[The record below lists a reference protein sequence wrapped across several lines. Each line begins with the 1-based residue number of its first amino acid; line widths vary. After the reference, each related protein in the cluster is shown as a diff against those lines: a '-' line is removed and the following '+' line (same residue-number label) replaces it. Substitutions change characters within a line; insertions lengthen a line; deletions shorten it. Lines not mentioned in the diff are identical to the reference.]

1 MVETLERASAPTQ
14 PAAAFRPAEVVA
26 VTADGGYR
34 VRPAGAPG
42 RAVRPA
48 QHALAQAGR
57 CAVGSRVLLADDG
70 AGGAYVIGVLD
81 HAGADAGARAGG
93 PEAEEDGGRLV
104 LRDPDRGLMVAYDPA
119 TGELV
124 LSPGAV
130 ANLAL
135 AAPDGD
141 IALRAGRNLRFE
153 GTASAHLE
161 TDRLTLRARSAL
173 FAATAA
179 IVRADALTATIR
191 RVRQASS
198 RLEVSAGRIVE
209 RAGSVFRRASG
220 LYRQDVGRMRVT
232 VAETCDLGADK
243 LDLRAKGEAK
253 LDGEQ
258 IRLG

>member
-14 PAAAFRPAEVVA
+14 PAAPFRPAEVVA

-42 RAVRPA
+42 RSVRPA

-81 HAGADAGARAGG
+81 HAGAEAGARAAAG
-93 PEAEEDGGRLV
+93 PEEEGGRLV
-104 LRDPDRGLMVAYDPA
+104 LRDPDRGLVVAYDPA

-153 GTASAHLE
+153 STASAHLE

-173 FAATAA
+173 FAVTAA

-220 LYRQDVGRMRVT
+220 LYRQDAGRMRV
-232 VAETCDLGADK
+232 VVDETCDLGADK